1 MKENETIQVKSKERV
16 KDFGEVFTN
25 PREVK
30 AMLDLVKDESYRI
43 DSKFLEPACGNGNFL
58 IEILA
63 RKLQTVNKT
72 AKSRQEWELLTL
84 VGLGSIYAIDIQ
96 ADNVEES
103 RERLLVHIKEVYKE
117 KFGEELSSGYLSAL
131 NEVLAKNII
140 HGDGL
145 TGLQHGKNV
154 DKEILFSEW
163 SFDNWLETGE
173 VVRKDFSMNEMIAH
187 NKRIEAA
194 EKITSQAGSLF
205 SLAPQEV
212 KKEEL
217 QPVHIKKYANFYKG
231 ESFNE

>member
-1 MKENETIQVKSKERV
+1 MIDKFNDKKELQVKSKERV

-25 PREVK
+25 PREVN

-43 DSKFLEPACGNGNFL
+43 DSRFLEPACGNGNFL

-63 RKLQTVNKT
+63 RKLQTVNEV

-103 RERLLVHIKEVYKE
+103 RERLLTHIKKVYKD
-117 KFGEELSSGYLSAL
+117 KFSEELSLDYLSAL

-145 TGLQHGKNV
+145 TGLQHGV
-154 DKEILFSEW
+154 GAGKEILFSEW
-163 SFDNWLETGE
+163 SFDNLLETGE
-173 VVRKDFSMNEMIAH
+173 VVRKDFSMNEIIAH
-187 NKRIEAA
+187 NKRVEAA

-205 SLAPQEV
+205 AMAPQ
-212 KKEEL
+212 KMEEDKL
-217 QPVHIKKYANFYKG
+217 KPVHVENYARFL
-231 ESFNE
+231 

>member
-1 MKENETIQVKSKERV
+1 MESNIKHQQVKSKERV

-43 DSKFLEPACGNGNFL
+43 DSRFLEPACGNGNFL

-63 RKLQTVNKT
+63 RKLQTVNEV
-72 AKSRQEWELLTL
+72 AKSKEEWKMLTL

-103 RERLLVHIKEVYKE
+103 RERLLTHIKKVYEE
-117 KFGEELSSGYLSAL
+117 KFGEELSLDYLSAL
-131 NEVLAKNII
+131 NEVLVKNII

-145 TGLQHGKNV
+145 TGLQHGV
-154 DKEILFSEW
+154 GAGKEILFSEW

-187 NKRIEAA
+187 NKRVETA

-205 SLAPQEV
+205 SLAPQKEVVEELKPVHV
-212 KKEEL
+212 KK
-217 QPVHIKKYANFYKG
+217 YDNFYK
-231 ESFNE
+231 EEV

>member
-1 MKENETIQVKSKERV
+1 MKEKETIQVKSKERV

-63 RKLQTVNKT
+63 RKLQTVNET
-72 AKSRQEWELLTL
+72 AKSRKEWELLTL

-103 RERLLVHIKEVYKE
+103 RERLLVHIKEVYEE
-117 KFGEELSSGYLSAL
+117 KFGNELSLGYLSAL
-131 NEVLAKNII
+131 NEVLVKNII

-145 TGLQHGKNV
+145 TGLQHGV
-154 DKEILFSEW
+154 EAGKEILFSEW
-163 SFDNWLETGE
+163 HFDNLLETGE
-173 VVRKDFSMNEMIAH
+173 VIRKDFSMNEMIAH
-187 NKRIEAA
+187 NKRVEAA

-205 SLAPQEV
+205 SLAPQKEV
-212 KKEEL
+212 VEEL
-217 QPVHIKKYANFYKG
+217 KPVHIKKYENFYKE
-231 ESFNE
+231 ES